1 MSKIATGQIKGRGWS
16 ITHGEW
22 LAKSQTPP
30 SQPGGRSNHCIANSW
45 LFWVCPL
52 RKVCFGWFKKAAG
65 KLGKPFLTSP
75 RETCNLIVSV
85 LLETRSEGHGR
96 LGEGNLSSAR
106 VLGRAPDMGCGC
118 WLLRWSSPGKR
129 SLRQPWLLPPT
140 LLLMTSG
147 QPLCFFRPQFFHL

>member
-1 MSKIATGQIKGRGWS
+1 MSQISTEQLKGRHWT

-30 SQPGGRSNHCIANSW
+30 SQLGGRSNHYVANSW

-52 RKVCFGWFKKAAG
+52 RKVCFGWFTKAAG

-75 RETCNLIVSV
+75 REACNIIVSV
-85 LLETRSEGHGR
+85 LLETRAEGHGR

-106 VLGRAPDMGCGC
+106 VLGRVPDMGCGC
-118 WLLRWSSPGKR
+118 QLLRWSSPGKR
-129 SLRQPWLLPPT
+129 SLRQPWVLTLT
-140 LLLMTSG
+140 LLFMISC
-147 QPLCFFRPQFFHL
+147 QPFCLPRPQFFHL